1 MTSRSA
7 FMLVASGLFAGGT
20 VAAATR
26 MPSWLRMP
34 LAQFRPDFAR
44 VIAVA
49 DKVQPALL
57 LLALS
62 STVVFA
68 FRVDA
73 GARWAAFASG
83 AGLVVILAASGA
95 VLIPLQRRI
104 IGCDDPAEVMS
115 ALRVRWVR
123 GHLGR
128 SAVAVLSFS
137 LAIVAGSL

>member
-1 MTSRSA
+1 MTRWSV

-20 VAAATR
+20 VVAATR
-26 MPSWLRMP
+26 IPSWLRMP

-62 STVVFA
+62 ATVVFA
-68 FRVDA
+68 FRVEA
-73 GARWAAFASG
+73 GARWAASASA
-83 AGLVVILAASGA
+83 AGLVVIMAASGA
-95 VLIPLQRRI
+95 VLVPMQRRI
-104 IGCDDPAEVMS
+104 IGGEDPAEVMS
-115 ALRVRWVR
+115 AQRIRWVR

-128 SAVAVLSFS
+128 SAIAVLSFT
-137 LAIVAGSL
+137 LAIVAGSP